1 MSNLRGIITGSAG
14 TLVLCGACA
23 GTWWIVTAPRHES
36 KSEKPPAP
44 ASVAKPVKES
54 ELLTIELR
62 PEAEQR
68 LALQVGSVKRMSL
81 PRERVYGGE
90 VQVATGR
97 SVIVA
102 TPLTGVLSA
111 VDGEGTLPGE
121 MVKRGQPILQLRP
134 LLTPDSHATLSA
146 SRVDADGQVKNSLAQ
161 VDATKIARDRARR
174 LLRDE
179 AGSRRQVDEAEAQY
193 EIAVKTWEAATAR
206 LELLTRVLSD
216 VDRGA
221 TAMLSI
227 DSPRAGLLRNVV
239 AFPDQTVPAG
249 APLFEIVSLDRV
261 WVRVPVPVGDLA
273 DVDPETNA
281 RVGRLTSRPGET
293 PRDARPVIAPPSAN
307 ALAATVDRYFE
318 IDNRDSRWVPGER
331 VAVSLR
337 LTGDEQSLTVPWSAV
352 VQDIH
357 GGTWVYERTR
367 PLTFERRRVL
377 VRRVV
382 SDTAELEPGL
392 PQGTVVVIAG
402 AEELFGAETGFKK

>member
-1 MSNLRGIITGSAG
+1 MNNLRGIITGSAG
-14 TLVLCGACA
+14 TLLLCGACA
-23 GTWWIVTAPRHES
+23 GAWWIANAPRQES
-36 KSEKPPAP
+36 KSEKPLAP

-68 LALQVGSVKRMSL
+68 LDLRVATVKRMSL

-90 VQVATGR
+90 VMVATGR
-97 SVIVA
+97 SVLVA
-102 TPLTGVLSA
+102 APLSGVLSSVA
-111 VDGEGTLPGE
+111 GEGTLPGE
-121 MVKRGQPILQLRP
+121 LVKRGQPILKLRP

-146 SRVDADGQVKNSLAQ
+146 SRVDAEGQVKNSLAQ
-161 VDATKIARDRARR
+161 VDATKIACDRARR

-179 AGSRRQVDEAEAQY
+179 AGSRRQVDEAEAQHD
-193 EIAVKTWEAATAR
+193 IAVKTWEAATAR
-206 LELLTRVLSD
+206 LELLTRVLSE

-221 TAMLSI
+221 TASLSI
-227 DSPRAGLLRNVV
+227 DSPRDGLLRNVI

-273 DVDPETNA
+273 DVDSESNA
-281 RVGRLTSRPGET
+281 SVCRLTSRPGET
-293 PRDARPVIAPPSAN
+293 PRDARPVIAPPTAN

-318 IDNRDSRWVPGER
+318 MVNQDSRWIPGER

-337 LTGDEQSLTVPWSAV
+337 LTGEVQSLTVPWSAV

-357 GGTWVYERTR
+357 GGTWVYEQIR
-367 PLTFERRRVL
+367 PRVYERRRVL

-382 SDTAELEPGL
+382 QETAELNSGL
-392 PQGTVVVIAG
+392 SEGITVVIAG
-402 AEELFGAETGFKK
+402 AQELFGTETGYKK

>member
-1 MSNLRGIITGSAG
+1 MNNLRGIITGSAG
-14 TLVLCGACA
+14 TLLLCGACA
-23 GTWWIVTAPRHES
+23 GAWWIATAPRGES
-36 KSEKPPAP
+36 KSEKSPAP

-62 PEAEQR
+62 PEAELR
-68 LALQVGSVKRMSL
+68 LDLQVGTVKRMSL

-90 VQVATGR
+90 VMVATGR

-102 TPLTGVLSA
+102 APLSGVLSA
-111 VDGEGTLPGE
+111 VAGDGTQPGE
-121 MVKRGQPILQLRP
+121 LVKRGQPILKLRP

-161 VDATKIARDRARR
+161 VEATKIARDRARR

-179 AGSRRQVDEAEAQY
+179 AGSRRQVDEAEAQH

-206 LELLTRVLSD
+206 LELLTRVLD
-216 VDRGA
+216 EVDRGA
-221 TAMLSI
+221 TASLSI
-227 DSPRAGLLRNVV
+227 DSPRDGLLRNVI
-239 AFPDQTVPAG
+239 AFPDQSVPAG

-261 WVRVPVPVGDLA
+261 WVRVPVPVGDLS
-273 DVDPETNA
+273 DVDPESNA

-293 PRDARPVIAPPSAN
+293 PRDARPVAAPPTAN

-318 IDNRDSRWVPGER
+318 MVNQDSRWIPGER

-337 LTGDEQSLTVPWSAV
+337 LTGEVQSLTAPWSAV

-367 PLTFERRRVL
+367 PRVYERRRVL

-382 SDTAELEPGL
+382 SDTAELGAGL
-392 PQGTVVVIAG
+392 PEGTAVVIAG
-402 AEELFGAETGFKK
+402 AQELFGAETGYKK